1 MPNASP
7 RKPKAKAK
15 AKSGNADAEKKA
27 KAVLSTWKLQSN
39 RLKRVE
45 TAMKD
50 HIDEWKWA
58 QDDLNRYKVLEK
70 DLNKYIHDKG
80 LTDFVADFQA
90 AIFSPQ
96 AMKSFKNQRKETF
109 ADDLTL
115 LVEGSVPVVNSMDDV
130 VEQIENTAFARK
142 CTGYTP
148 EKGSGHRR

>member
-1 MPNASP
+1 MPQAQK
-7 RKPKAKAK
+7 KPKAKAK
-15 AKSGNADAEKKA
+15 AKSGNAEAERKA
-27 KAVLSTWKLQSN
+27 KAVLSTWKLQTN
-39 RLKRVE
+39 RLNRVE
-45 TAMKD
+45 TAMES

-58 QDDLNRYKVLEK
+58 QDDLNRYKALEK

-130 VEQIENTAFARK
+130 VEQIEQTARARK
-142 CTGYTP
+142 CTGYSP
-148 EKGSGHRR
+148 EKGAGNRR

>member
-1 MPNASP
+1 MPHVAP
-7 RKPKAKAK
+7 KKPKAKAK
-15 AKSGNADAEKKA
+15 AKSGNAEAERKA
-27 KAVLSTWKLQSN
+27 KAVLSTWKLQTN
-39 RLKRVE
+39 RLNRVE
-45 TAMKD
+45 TAMES

-58 QDDLNRYKVLEK
+58 KDDLSKYKALEK
-70 DLNKYIHDKG
+70 DLNKYIHEKG
-80 LTDFVADFQA
+80 LTEFVADFQA

-115 LVEGSVPVVNSMDDV
+115 LVDGTTGRINSMDEV